1 MYISVVKD
9 GHGGKNQ
16 YVLLKESYRT
26 PDGKNRSR
34 VVRNFGNLEKLREGD
49 PDALEKLK
57 ALYAGERERKVR
69 AESAAKTQAVQALF
83 EESGWTKLDEPR
95 PFALLYYGH
104 APLRHI
110 WKELGLDRK
119 IRQLKQDVDIEPAV
133 FFLVALTIMGVSFE
147 ERDFF
152 LGDPAA
158 GLTERHLAA
167 ARTFLEE
174 NRDGLQCWL
183 TKKLHDRFGRAVS
196 VSPPISSMPEGGLQM
211 ADLLAQA
218 FLGLIIEQLAA
229 KGVSACGEAVARTL
243 SRSKVLVMKTPEGS
257 AQFLNV
263 TGVSNLRR
271 PVEPAEIVRMADIM
285 RACGLS
291 PVPAVTGGQN
301 LARTVGTRWASDTAA
316 VPALVWN
323 QL

>member
-104 APLRHI
+104 APLRRI

-133 FFLVALTIMGVSFE
+133 FFLVAHCC
-147 ERDFF
+147 
-152 LGDPAA
+152 P
-158 GLTERHLAA
+158 
-167 ARTFLEE
+167 
-174 NRDGLQCWL
+174 N
-183 TKKLHDRFGRAVS
+183 
-196 VSPPISSMPEGGLQM
+196 
-211 ADLLAQA
+211 
-218 FLGLIIEQLAA
+218 
-229 KGVSACGEAVARTL
+229 
-243 SRSKVLVMKTPEGS
+243 
-257 AQFLNV
+257 
-263 TGVSNLRR
+263 
-271 PVEPAEIVRMADIM
+271 
-285 RACGLS
+285 
-291 PVPAVTGGQN
+291 
-301 LARTVGTRWASDTAA
+301 
-316 VPALVWN
+316 
-323 QL
+323 